1 MKEAQVK
8 KLPSKVEGKLLYNCN
23 TGRFYEP
30 CSSEANLEGRHLEE
44 IQDNRLIGEVE
55 TSAIHMECIDNY
67 HNDWNHE
74 EDAEREMHE
83 INEKEGTR
91 LAVACPSE
99 SIPIAVEVAHCIFDH
114 ILEELFHRRIA
125 AQTLD
130 EESDSKNLD
139 TMEWCKENIEVP
151 TDGVPCDKVMIR
163 EVDDEVESENEG
175 TTNRSSTLHDSL
187 GRVLLTDW
195 WAEFLQNRS
204 DSSDQLTF
212 GFFFEM
218 AFNFRSKVGDTE
230 KEEEEE
236 ESLTNESQEE
246 QEDSADYVPG
256 AQCKSTET
264 RFQEFQPLPCH
275 FRWLPPGGSGRPL
288 PRPVAHLIL

>member
-1 MKEAQVK
+1 MTA
-8 KLPSKVEGKLLYNCN
+8 
-23 TGRFYEP
+23 T
-30 CSSEANLEGRHLEE
+30 
-44 IQDNRLIGEVE
+44 
-55 TSAIHMECIDNY
+55 
-67 HNDWNHE
+67 
-74 EDAEREMHE
+74 
-83 INEKEGTR
+83 
-91 LAVACPSE
+91 CPSE
-99 SIPIAVEVAHCIFDH
+99 SMPIAVEVAHCIFDH

-125 AQTLD
+125 AETLD
-130 EESDSKNLD
+130 EESDSKNLV

-151 TDGVPCDKVMIR
+151 TDNVPCDKVMIR

-204 DSSDQLTF
+204 DSSDQSTF

-218 AFNFRSKVGDTE
+218 AFNFRSQVGDTE
-230 KEEEEE
+230 KDEEEE

-256 AQCKSTET
+256 ENLCKSTEH
-264 RFQEFQPLPCH
+264 RF
-275 FRWLPPGGSGRPL
+275 
-288 PRPVAHLIL
+288 